1 MSQLDDI
8 QSSPD
13 GETMDS
19 FIGAER
25 ATGGDDVSQTLFIL
39 SQTFS

>member
-1 MSQLDDI
+1 MNPLDDI

-13 GETMDS
+13 GESLDS
-19 FIGAER
+19 VIG
-25 ATGGDDVSQTLFIL
+25 ATGGDDTSQTLFIL